1 MNDRRANKE
10 LDSSRE
16 AKNQSYIASPRWR
29 NSTKRLVV
37 TIIIVLA
44 LLLLF
49 RVRVLI
55 IPLIM
60 TTVLAYIVLPAVD
73 FLHERTRLSRNGSI
87 AIIYLLI
94 AALLIAIPASTIPQL
109 ITQGNA
115 LVSNTPSYISEI
127 GAFLSEPITIGNIT
141 LPIDDLPLEDVY
153 GSLSTNLLDI
163 VRTVGPQGFSLFG
176 TVATATLSTVVW
188 ILIVFVLSIYLVKD
202 HGILWDS
209 IVALAPD
216 TYQFEVQRLGTET
229 RVIWNSFLRG
239 QLILGLIIGASTTI
253 SLLLVGLPNAFLLG
267 LLAGILEFI
276 PNIGPIIAV
285 IPAVL
290 VAIFQTDESWLGGI
304 VGPFWFALII
314 LAIYA
319 VMQRVENMYL
329 VPKIIGRNLNLHPLI
344 VLVAALAGASIAGIF
359 GILLAAPLLATAK
372 LMLMYIYRKLLDQA
386 PFSDEIS
393 Q

>member
-1 MNDRRANKE
+1 MSKV
-10 LDSSRE
+10 
-16 AKNQSYIASPRWR
+16 SPHWR

-37 TIIIVLA
+37 TILIVLA
-44 LLLLF
+44 LLLLY

-55 IPLIM
+55 VPLIM

-73 FLHERTRLSRNGSI
+73 FLHERTRLSLNGSI
-87 AIIYLLI
+87 AIIYLLMTAI
-94 AALLIAIPASTIPQL
+94 LIAIPASTIPQL

-115 LVSNTPSYISEI
+115 LIANTPSYISEI
-127 GAFLSEPITIGNIT
+127 GEFLSEPFTLGNIT
-141 LPIDDLPLEDVY
+141 LPIDELALEDVY
-153 GSLSTNLLDI
+153 GSLSANLLDI

-176 TVATATLSTVVW
+176 TVATATLSTVAW
-188 ILIVFVLSIYLVKD
+188 ILIVFVLSFYLVKD
-202 HGILWDS
+202 HSILWGS
-209 IVALAPD
+209 FVALAPD
-216 TYQFEVQRLGTET
+216 TYRFELQRLGTET

-239 QLILGLIIGASTTI
+239 QLILGLIIGASTTL

-267 LLAGILEFI
+267 LLVGILEFI
-276 PNIGPIIAV
+276 PNIGPVIAV

-290 VAIFQTDESWLGGI
+290 VAIFQSDESWLGSI

-319 VMQRVENMYL
+319 VIQRVENMYL
-329 VPKIIGRNLNLHPLI
+329 VPKIIGRNLNLHPLV
-344 VLVAALAGASIAGIF
+344 VLVGALAGASIAGIF

-372 LMLMYIYRKLLDQA
+372 LMLTYIYRKLLDKA
-386 PFSDEIS
+386 PFNDEIA